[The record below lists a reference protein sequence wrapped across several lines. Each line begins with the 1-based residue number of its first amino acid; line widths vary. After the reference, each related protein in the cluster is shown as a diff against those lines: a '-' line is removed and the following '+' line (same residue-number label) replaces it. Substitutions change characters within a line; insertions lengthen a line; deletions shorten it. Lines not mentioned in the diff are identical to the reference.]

1 MRLNQALIVSDL
13 GYLGFRVRVFGYI
26 RGSSAGVGR
35 I

>member
-1 MRLNQALIVSDL
+1 MRLDQAHIVSDL
-13 GYLGFRVRVFGYI
+13 WYLGFRVFGYI